1 MKKTYRLTE
10 SDLLRITKKVISEQ
24 IKTVPDNIKRA
35 WEFIKRGYSGPA
47 GFGTDENA
55 LIQGF
60 QLLNNKKDFDDL
72 ENFLKSGQLY
82 KSVAQLV
89 NGELGT
95 DDLSTI
101 QNIARE
107 LKRIGVSSNWKYDK
121 NKMTFTPNSFT
132 IKTTS
137 TPVTNPNNWPPI
149 KGDKYFPGPT
159 TPKIEDGAWTS
170 LEVTFGKPIGK
181 TPQGGVRHKVGN
193 DIYTFYSNGRYYNP
207 TTRKKGNWVSDWND
221 VIIDGKRYKAKNQ
234 ITNKVSAPDL
244 ITVSEC
250 KVTLKKGMTGPSIN
264 QLQELLR
271 KQGVFTVKSTNYFGP
286 VTDKAVRDFQTK
298 IGVTPN
304 GIVDCEIL
312 SKLQKIDIP
321 LDIPSKGLT
330 VKPVDPGR
338 LMIRPQIQIDAK
350 GNVVSNTA
358 ASSASA
364 KNDTMD
370 MS

>member
-24 IKTVPDNIKRA
+24 IITVPDNIKRA
-35 WEFIKRGYSGPA
+35 WEFIKRGYQGPA

-72 ENFLKSGQLY
+72 ENFLKTTSMY

-95 DDLSTI
+95 DDLTTI

-107 LKRIGVSSNWKYDK
+107 LQRIGVASNWKSDK

-132 IKTTS
+132 IKAAP
-137 TPVTNPNNWPPI
+137 TPVP
-149 KGDKYFPGPT
+149 KPT
-159 TPKIEDGAWTS
+159 PKPTPKIEEGAWTS

-181 TPQGGVRHKVGN
+181 TPKGGVRHKVGN

-207 TTRKKGNWVSDWND
+207 TTGKKGNWVSDWND
-221 VIIDGKRYKAKNQ
+221 VIIDGKRYKAKGQ

-250 KVTLKKGMTGPSIN
+250 QVTLKKGMTGPSIN

-312 SKLQKIDIP
+312 SKLQKIDTP

-338 LMIRPQIQIDAK
+338 LMIQPQLQIDAK
-350 GNVVSNTA
+350 GNVVSNTVA
-358 ASSASA
+358 RSASA
-364 KNDTMD
+364 NNDAMD